1 MALVEMIGCLI
12 RELADS
18 DDINTDT
25 AQTCKQVNN
34 LYELLLD
41 RMLDLSTYVRTK
53 VLAVLT
59 KLCEMQVKFPK
70 QRLAMT
76 RAATVALEDKAA
88 GVRKGAIVLIMK
100 LIETHPYGTFHG
112 GLLGLSEWEER
123 YRSVKEELAKLGGG
137 VGNAVEVEGDQQ
149 SEAGAEDEQEN
160 GEEADGGAEE
170 AEGDA
175 TPKRRKKYVPMIFGQ
190 GRILTWMIRS
200 KGKRVKTEDDMDV
213 DEEEQGEGD
222 DDDDDDET
230 DEEEADEEE
239 TQETDLYLDD
249 QGDGEQ
255 QQTPKKK
262 AKAKKIKKS
271 KKGKNR
277 RKSELNMVALAN
289 EQAAL
294 AELEGNEVLQL
305 RLRKKY
311 YVEALT
317 FIRLVEGAMEVIGQL
332 LGSTNKAEV
341 LEAMDFFR
349 TAYQYQ
355 LDGVAVS

>member
-123 YRSVKEELAKLGGG
+123 YRGVKEELAKVGGG

-149 SEAGAEDEQEN
+149 SDTGAENEQEN
-160 GEEADGGAEE
+160 GEEAEDDAEE

-175 TPKRRKKYVPMIFGQ
+175 TPKRRKKYVAMMFGQ
-190 GRILTWMIRS
+190 GWILTWIIRS

-222 DDDDDDET
+222 HDDDDDET
-230 DEEEADEEE
+230 DDEEADEEQ

-249 QGDGEQ
+249 DGDGEQ
-255 QQTPKKK
+255 HTPKKK
-262 AKAKKIKKS
+262 AKAKKYKKS
-271 KKGKNR
+271 KKGKKG